1 MNSFDFCYC
10 SLGYGVLMQTMHH
23 SLFSG
28 GESGTYSGTI
38 NTCSILIQGPKG
50 VGKRSLS
57 RILAHQLLT
66 GYPWLSGS
74 ACLDSGVQEPLTGAD
89 MNRLS
94 IGLDAADVSIG
105 LDASGS
111 MALKNGVQNT
121 SQSFSALPNHWKNTA
136 LAWEKDHK
144 ALDSHPEYLVLAA
157 GSGIDDIRKLRQQL
171 SYTRLGD
178 SLRVVVLPEVQSLGL
193 SSMNALLKWIE
204 NPGPQ
209 TIFILTAS
217 GALPETVRSRC
228 IEYRMPAL
236 DLEDF
241 SRVRS
246 CIQAFQAS
254 KGRGLHAIDG
264 SDSDQEPLDQRAQDH
279 LFKISQGALVRA
291 QYWQDHLPWVMQ
303 TWPVLYRCATESPI
317 VDPEWLSTAVRL
329 GDVVWDVFYI
339 WARDVDTLAYGQ
351 GFLHHWDYFWHD
363 TWDLMVQHQIYHT
376 EQSSVIQTVAARI
389 HGFFTYYG
397 VRPAMHPV

>member
-10 SLGYGVLMQTMHH
+10 SLGYGVLMQTMHR

-28 GESGTYSGTI
+28 SESGPCFGTI
-38 NTCSILIQGPKG
+38 NACAILIRGPKG

-74 ACLDSGVQEPLTGAD
+74 VCPHSSVQWPGFS
-89 MNRLS
+89 MSRVS
-94 IGLDAADVSIG
+94 VGLDAIDGANDESVD
-105 LDASGS
+105 LHASGL
-111 MALKNGVQNT
+111 MGLKNGMENP
-121 SQSFSALPNHWKNTA
+121 SALSQYWKQTA

-144 ALDSHPEYLVLAA
+144 KLDAHPEYVALAA

-171 SYTRLGD
+171 SYTRFGD
-178 SLRVVVLPEVQSLGL
+178 SVRVVALPEVQSLGL

-209 TIFILTAS
+209 TVFILTAS

-228 IEYRMPAL
+228 IEYAMPAL
-236 DLEDF
+236 DWEDF
-241 SRVRS
+241 FRVRS
-246 CIQAFQAS
+246 CIQSFA
-254 KGRGLHAIDG
+254 GGMDG
-264 SDSDQEPLDQRAQDH
+264 VHFDQEHVDPRAQKY
-279 LFKISQGALVRA
+279 LFNLSQGALVRA
-291 QYWQDHLPWVMQ
+291 QACQDHLPWVMQ
-303 TWPVLYRCATESPI
+303 TWSVLYRWATESPV
-317 VDPEWLSTAVRL
+317 VDPEWLSTAVGL
-329 GDVVWDVFYI
+329 GDLVWDVFYI
-339 WARDVDTLAYGQ
+339 WARQVGHLAYEQ
-351 GFLHHWDYFWHD
+351 GFLHHWDCFWQD
-363 TWDLMVQHQIYHT
+363 TWDVMVQHKIYHT

-397 VRPAMHPV
+397 VRPMQDPV

>member
-23 SLFSG
+23 SLFSEG
-28 GESGTYSGTI
+28 LSGKT
-38 NTCSILIQGPKG
+38 NACAILIRGPKG

-66 GYPWLSGS
+66 GYPWLSCSASSHSIDPWSLPGS
-74 ACLDSGVQEPLTGAD
+74 DINRLSVDRDGAD
-89 MNRLS
+89 ES
-94 IGLDAADVSIG
+94 IGLDT
-105 LDASGS
+105 SGS
-111 MALKNGVQNT
+111 RSLKNGAQNT
-121 SQSFSALPNHWKNTA
+121 SALPNHWKHVA

-144 ALDSHPEYLVLAA
+144 KLDSHPEYLVLAS

-171 SYTRLGD
+171 SYTRFGD

-209 TIFILTAS
+209 TVFILTAS

-228 IEYRMPAL
+228 TEYTMPAL
-236 DLEDF
+236 DWEDF
-241 SRVRS
+241 FRVRS
-246 CIQAFQAS
+246 CIQAS
-254 KGRGLHAIDG
+254 EDGGLHAMDGAG
-264 SDSDQEPLDQRAQDH
+264 SDQDH
-279 LFKISQGALVRA
+279 LDPRAQKYLFNISQGALVRA
-291 QYWQDHLPWVMQ
+291 QYWQEHLPWVMQ
-303 TWPVLYRCATESPI
+303 TWSVLYRCATESPV
-317 VDPEWLSTAVRL
+317 VDPEWLSTAL
-329 GDVVWDVFYI
+329 GLGGAVWDVFYI
-339 WARDVDTLAYGQ
+339 WARDVGHVAYGQ

-397 VRPAMHPV
+397 ARPMQEPL

>member
-1 MNSFDFCYC
+1 MGKASYIVQEPMHSFDFWYC
-10 SLGYGVLMQTMHH
+10 SLGYGVLMQTIHH
-23 SLFSG
+23 SVFSQG
-28 GESGTYSGTI
+28 LSGTYSGKPHA
-38 NTCSILIQGPKG
+38 CSILIQGPKG

-74 ACLDSGVQEPLTGAD
+74 ACPDSTVQEPLGSD
-89 MNRLS
+89 MIS
-94 IGLDAADVSIG
+94 VG

-111 MALKNGVQNT
+111 RAFNNGVHNP
-121 SQSFSALPNHWKNTA
+121 SQPLSALPNHWKDAA
-136 LAWEKDHK
+136 LAWEKNHK
-144 ALDSHPEYLVLAA
+144 TLDSHPEYLVLAA

-178 SLRVVVLPEVQSLGL
+178 SVRVVVLPEVQSLGL

-228 IEYRMPAL
+228 IEYKMPAL

-254 KGRGLHAIDG
+254 KGGGLHAIDG
-264 SDSDQEPLDQRAQDH
+264 PDSDQEPLDQRAQHH

-291 QYWQDHLPWVMQ
+291 HYWQDHLPWVMQ
-303 TWPVLYRCATESPI
+303 TWSVLYQCATESPI

-329 GDVVWDVFYI
+329 GDGVWDVFYI
-339 WARDVDTLAYGQ
+339 WARDVGTLAYGQ
-351 GFLHHWDYFWHD
+351 EFLHHWDYFWQD
-363 TWDLMVQHQIYHT
+363 TWDLMVQHHIYHT
-376 EQSSVIQTVAARI
+376 EQSSVIQAVAARI

-397 VRPAMHPV
+397 VRPMQEPL